1 MTLTCKVLAIVAF
14 GVGIFLG
21 ESGAL
26 GAPPSREGGQRS
38 AQRGENAP
46 PHARQRARAKF
57 RKFMRHHRHHHQMA
71 HHRHQHGAQGGGGKH
86 QKPQAN

>member
-1 MTLTCKVLAIVAF
+1 MTLTCKVLAIVAC
-14 GVGIFLG
+14 GVGFFLG
-21 ESGAL
+21 ESGAP

-57 RKFMRHHRHHHQMA
+57 R
-71 HHRHQHGAQGGGGKH
+71 
-86 QKPQAN
+86 